1 MQEEIRELKK
11 RVVEFEQSYSEAEKE
26 SKTRLQEAEE
36 AQMKVSQLQET
47 IERYLI
53 SKVHIFD
60 ICVVY
65 IIMSIFS

>member
-53 SKVHIFD
+53 SKFHIFD